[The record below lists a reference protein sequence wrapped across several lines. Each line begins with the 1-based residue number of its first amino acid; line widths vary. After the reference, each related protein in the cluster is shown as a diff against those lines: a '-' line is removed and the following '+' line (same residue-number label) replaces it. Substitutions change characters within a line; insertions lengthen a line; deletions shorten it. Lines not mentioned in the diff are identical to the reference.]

1 MKDVFSVSD
10 GEKDRIRK
18 LHEVEG
24 EIKKISSALTEQS
37 ILNDETA
44 TNIISEGPFS
54 GRGVH
59 ATLCCSAMMLGYW
72 ASTCPLPAVITAS
85 NGNRGA
91 MYLTIGKMTINGN
104 TPQPGQY
111 FKAIESQ
118 GGSPTGNNPNGESSG
133 LIYKVISTSAWN
145 PFYSTV
151 NFPSA
156 GGCPSCP
163 GISTWTCNPQY
174 HMSSNY
180 YTGGQGTCTELPTN
194 CAIYATEQDCQNSG
208 DPDCAG
214 NTSFECQNGNCYQV
228 QGVNGQYADLITCQQ
243 NCTVDKYKCT
253 NGSCSQDPSG
263 QYTSMSDCQQNCEQ
277 VTTYD
282 CKSVGSQG
290 IYNGQCVVINGPG
303 GQYQTLATCQQNCK
317 YEGKWTCKEYND
329 DPQGKVVAPGE
340 LTNIESRDL
349 REQALPTSGWHCIK
363 DPNGIHN
370 TKQACETQCPPRD
383 RKIDCINCE
392 AGQMTQVTPP
402 DTCPKGFDPVTS
414 LTNGDCTEC
423 QGGQQCVGMG
433 WGFGPGYFNS
443 MALCQA
449 NCTGSNFACVNGNC
463 QPDPNG
469 PFTSS
474 ALCQQNCPGGGNT
487 WDCTGSSPFGPPS
500 ACVQVNGSGGQFT
513 TEEEC
518 LASPCACDDIITT
531 WNLYLN
537 NPNNPTGNWYG
548 TPHDG
553 PSNLNAI
560 QNQLTNLQGSPNYPG
575 YNLTQQHKVLCKEA
589 AMQFW
594 LGGPGNTQCCDD
606 ATYAANGGNGDP
618 LGCVSQANFIPMM
631 NNFMNNHAGWPNQ
644 GCDWL
649 QTALQNAQ
657 TQLATGSNGG
667 PYPNT
672 SNAYCKLTGKINF
685 LNNFITTAQSA
696 YLTGTAVFTPG
707 C

>member
-1 MKDVFSVSD
+1 MKDIFSVSD

-37 ILNDETA
+37 VLNDETA
-44 TNIISEGPFS
+44 TNIISEGAFD

-59 ATLCCSAMMLGYW
+59 ATLCCSDMMLGYW

-111 FKAIESQ
+111 FRAVESQ
-118 GGSPTGNNPNGESSG
+118 GGTPTGNNPNGESSG

-180 YTGGQGTCTELPTN
+180 YTGGQGICTELPTN

-214 NTSFECQNGNCYQV
+214 NDIFVCTQGSCVQNPTGNYPL
-228 QGVNGQYADLITCQQ
+228 VNQYPTMQQCQQ
-243 NCTVDKYKCT
+243 NCQQIKWKCDGSYNCVQDPNGQYT
-253 NGSCSQDPSG
+253 TQQDCQQDCSPPSVTYDCNANGSCVP
-263 QYTSMSDCQQNCEQ
+263 
-277 VTTYD
+277 V
-282 CKSVGSQG
+282 QG
-290 IYNGQCVVINGPG
+290 AG
-303 GQYQTLATCQQNCK
+303 GQYLSMALCQQHCQYDGNWRCK
-317 YEGKWTCKEYND
+317 
-329 DPQGKVVAPGE
+329 KVGIHPSEDVKQPFIDGGD
-340 LTNIESRDL
+340 ESRAL
-349 REQALPTSGWHCIK
+349 KEQISANWNCVK
-363 DPNGIHN
+363 DPNGPHAS
-370 TKQACETQCPPRD
+370 QAACQANCPPRNE
-383 RKIDCINCE
+383 KIDCINCE

-402 DTCPKGFDPVTS
+402 DTCPQGFDPVTS
-414 LTNGDCTEC
+414 LTHGDCTEC
-423 QGGQQCVGMG
+423 QNGTQCVGMG

-443 MALCQA
+443 MALCQQ
-449 NCTGSNFACVNGNC
+449 NCILTSTDHACINNACIPQVG
-463 QPDPNG
+463 G
-469 PFTSS
+469 PFPDLNT
-474 ALCQQNCPGGGNT
+474 CQQNCPVGGNT

-500 ACVQVNGSGGQFT
+500 ACVSVNGPGGQFA
-513 TEEEC
+513 TEEDC
-518 LASPCACDDIITT
+518 LASPCACDDVISI
-531 WNLYLN
+531 WPLYTG
-537 NPNNPTGNWYG
+537 NPNSPTGNWYG

-560 QNQLTNLQGSPNYPG
+560 QNQLNNLQGNPNFPG
-575 YNLTQQHKVLCKEA
+575 GNPVQQHKMKCKEA

-594 LGGPGNTQCCDD
+594 LTGPGNIACCSDPAFAAGA
-606 ATYAANGGNGDP
+606 ATGDQY
-618 LGCVSQANFIPMM
+618 GCVSITSFIPMM
-631 NNFMNNHAGWPNQ
+631 NNFMNQHAGWPAQ
-644 GCDWL
+644 GCTWL

-667 PYPNT
+667 PYPPT
-672 SNAYCKLTGKINF
+672 SNAYCKLTGKIDF
-685 LNNFITTAQSA
+685 LTNFIATANSS